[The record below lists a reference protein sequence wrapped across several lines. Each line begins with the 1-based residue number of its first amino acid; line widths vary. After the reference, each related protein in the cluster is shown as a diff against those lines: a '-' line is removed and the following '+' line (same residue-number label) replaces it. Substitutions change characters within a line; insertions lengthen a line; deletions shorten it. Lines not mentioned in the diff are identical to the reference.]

1 MSSIF
6 DSLNRLDYVLSR
18 LPSNLD
24 LYLQIGIIDSN
35 SSPPVEF
42 STQCKIQEMQM
53 PYWDIVDRLF
63 AIEEHFQ

>member
-6 DSLNRLDYVLSR
+6 DSLNRLDYVLSK

-42 STQCKIQEMQM
+42 STQCKIKEMQI

-63 AIEEHFQ
+63 AIEEYFQ